1 MPDTSPALGGTGD
14 HDDVSEWDV
23 DPRALRPWPRLRGR
37 PRRITYS
44 QVFAR
49 SLAIL
54 GVGYGLIVLWLAT
67 EPYRR
72 QMDPFQK
79 GLFPIWV
86 VIIVVLAIIAAP
98 LSALVLSAVWWF
110 CWGSWN
116 PHVSDLAR
124 KSEASGPDE
133 DARSVPGGDADA
145 ESRARPGQRVGRTPH
160 QRRDMLRAKPNRS
173 G

>member
-1 MPDTSPALGGTGD
+1 MPDTSPAHGGTGD
-14 HDDVSEWDV
+14 REFASEYDV
-23 DPRALRPWPRLRGR
+23 DVKALRPWPRLRGR
-37 PRRITYS
+37 PRRITYG

-49 SLAIL
+49 SMAIF
-54 GVGYGLIVLWLAT
+54 GVAYGLIVLWLAT

-98 LSALVLSAVWWF
+98 LSALVLSAIWWF

-145 ESRARPGQRVGRTPH
+145 EPRARPGQRAGRTPH
-160 QRRDMLRAKPNRS
+160 QRRNVLRAKPKRS